1 MTLLIALLMAVAA
14 GLAAWA
20 VLGLVLHRRRR
31 GLESALAPYTIG
43 RLTEADARPS
53 GGGTQDLVEVPMVKR
68 MVAAVADVAT
78 RRGILQV
85 VEGWLEQA
93 DLPLRP
99 AEVLFIYLSAVVLGG
114 LLGGL
119 LVGAVWGLVVAGVLA
134 LVPWVVLKHL
144 ADRRTKAFTEQ
155 LPDML
160 QLLGTSL
167 RSGFSVLQGIESVS
181 RQVGDPIGKE
191 LRHVVAEARLG
202 RPLADALQEVADRV
216 RSEDFSWVVSAIAIQ
231 REIGGNLA
239 ELLDIVSDTMLARAR
254 IRREART
261 LTAEGRLGAIIIS
274 VLPVA
279 IGIFVWANNPS
290 YLRPLFHS
298 TAGEVMFYGAIGLM
312 VAGILWLRKIVQFEV

>member
-119 LVGAVWGLVVAGVLA
+119 LVGAVWGLVVAGVQA
-134 LVPWVVLKHL
+134 LVPWVVLNH
-144 ADRRTKAFTEQ
+144 
-155 LPDML
+155 
-160 QLLGTSL
+160 
-167 RSGFSVLQGIESVS
+167 
-181 RQVGDPIGKE
+181 
-191 LRHVVAEARLG
+191 
-202 RPLADALQEVADRV
+202 
-216 RSEDFSWVVSAIAIQ
+216 
-231 REIGGNLA
+231 
-239 ELLDIVSDTMLARAR
+239 
-254 IRREART
+254 
-261 LTAEGRLGAIIIS
+261 
-274 VLPVA
+274 
-279 IGIFVWANNPS
+279 
-290 YLRPLFHS
+290 
-298 TAGEVMFYGAIGLM
+298 
-312 VAGILWLRKIVQFEV
+312 